1 MNLIDKYIQEV
12 TRRLPEKNRK
22 DIALE
27 LRSTI
32 EDMLPKQYSEEEV
45 KEVLKELGNPA
56 ILANGYN
63 DRPMY
68 LIGPRYYEMYIIIL
82 KITVPIAAII
92 SFVSLLAHQLI
103 TFNGSDAVLNIILN
117 IFTGGIVAVM
127 ETCLQTFFWVTLA
140 FFIAE
145 RVESSKDNEPVN
157 FKFKKWSPEDLM
169 DIPNLSKK
177 RIRDSEIVF
186 SLFWTA
192 LWATCYFYADHLFG
206 VYEKG
211 EQGLIFVTPALNQ
224 GVLLSYLPMII
235 VVIVLEVSLTIYKLI
250 ERKWT
255 KKLALYNT
263 VLQIAVTTIFVL
275 ILTNPNLFEIDFKVW
290 AGFNEGIVKTVA
302 IVIFITGALWN
313 IIDSY
318 KNVMKQSSC

>member
-56 ILANGYN
+56 TLANGYN

-68 LIGPRYYEMYIIIL
+68 LIGPRYYEMYITIL
-82 KITVPIAAII
+82 KITLPIAAII

-117 IFTGGIVAVM
+117 IFTDGIVAVI
-127 ETCLQTFFWVTLA
+127 ETTLHTFFWVTIA

-145 RVESSKDNEPVN
+145 RVDSSKDNEPVN
-157 FKFKKWSPEDLM
+157 FKFKKWSPEDLIE
-169 DIPNLSKK
+169 IPNLSKK
-177 RIRDSEIVF
+177 RISDSEIVF

-224 GVLLSYLPMII
+224 EVLLSYFPMII
-235 VVIVLEVSLTIYKLI
+235 VVIVLEVGLTIYKLI

-263 VLQIAVTTIFVL
+263 VLQIVVTTIFVSIL
-275 ILTNPNLFEIDFKVW
+275 INPNLFEIDFKVW

-318 KNVMKQSSC
+318 KNVMKQSNC

>member
-117 IFTGGIVAVM
+117 IFVDGIVAVI
-127 ETCLQTFFWVTLA
+127 ETTLHTFFWVTIA

-263 VLQIAVTTIFVL
+263 VLQIAVTTIFVF
-275 ILTNPNLFEIDFKVW
+275 ILRNPNLFEIDFKVW
-290 AGFNEGIVKTVA
+290 AGFNEEIVKIVA

-313 IIDSY
+313 IFDSY

>member
-117 IFTGGIVAVM
+117 IFVDGIVAVI
-127 ETCLQTFFWVTLA
+127 ETTLQTFFWVTLA

-177 RIRDSEIVF
+177 RISDSEIVF

-224 GVLLSYLPMII
+224 EVLLSYLPMII
-235 VVIVLEVSLTIYKLI
+235 VVIVLEVGLAMYKLI

-263 VLQIAVTTIFVL
+263 VLQIVVTTIFVSIL
-275 ILTNPNLFEIDFKVW
+275 INPNLFEIDFKVW
-290 AGFNEGIVKTVA
+290 AGFNEEIVKIVA

-313 IIDSY
+313 IFDSY

>member
-1 MNLIDKYIQEV
+1 MNLIDKYIGEV
-12 TRRLPEKNRK
+12 TRRLPEKNRQ
-22 DIALE
+22 DIELE

-32 EDMLPKQYSEEEV
+32 EDMLPEQYSEEEV
-45 KEVLKELGNPA
+45 KGVLKDLGNPA

-68 LIGPRYYEMYIIIL
+68 LIGPRYYDMYITIMRIVL
-82 KITVPIAAII
+82 PIAAIV
-92 SFVSLLAHQLI
+92 SFVSLLAHQII
-103 TFNGSDAVLNIILN
+103 TFNGNDVVVNIILN
-117 IFTGGIVAVM
+117 IFIDGIVAVVG
-127 ETCLQTFFWVTLA
+127 TCMHTFFWVTLA

-177 RIRDSEIVF
+177 RISDGEIVF

-192 LWATCYFYADHLFG
+192 LWATCYFYADRLFG

-224 GVLLSYLPMII
+224 EVLLSYLPMII
-235 VVIVLEVSLTIYKLI
+235 VAIVLEVGLAIYKLI

-263 VLQIAVTTIFVL
+263 VLQIVVTTIFVFIL
-275 ILTNPNLFEIDFKVW
+275 INPNLFEIDFKVW

-318 KNVMKQSSC
+318 KNVTKQSNC

>member
-45 KEVLKELGNPA
+45 KEVLNELGNPA

-68 LIGPRYYEMYIIIL
+68 LIGPRYYEMYITIL
-82 KITVPIAAII
+82 KITLPIAAII

-117 IFTGGIVAVM
+117 IFTDGIVAVI
-127 ETCLQTFFWVTLA
+127 ETTLHTFFWVTIA

-145 RVESSKDNEPVN
+145 RVDSSKDNEPVN

-177 RIRDSEIVF
+177 RISDSEIVF

-224 GVLLSYLPMII
+224 EVLLSYFPMII
-235 VVIVLEVSLTIYKLI
+235 VVIVLEVGLTIYKLI

-263 VLQIAVTTIFVL
+263 VLQIVVTTIFVSIL
-275 ILTNPNLFEIDFKVW
+275 INPNLFEIDFKVW

-318 KNVMKQSSC
+318 KNVMKQSNC

>member
-27 LRSTI
+27 LKSTI
-32 EDMLPKQYSEEEV
+32 EDMLPEQHSEEEV
-45 KEVLKELGNPA
+45 KGVLKNLGNPSV
-56 ILANGYN
+56 LANGYN

-68 LIGPRYYEMYIIIL
+68 LIGPRYYEVYLTIM
-82 KITVPIAAII
+82 KISLPIAAIVA
-92 SFVSLLAHQLI
+92 FVSLVAHQII
-103 TFNGSDAVLNIILN
+103 TFNGSDAVLNIIIN
-117 IFTGGIVAVM
+117 IFTDGIVAII
-127 ETCLQTFFWVTLA
+127 ETCLHTFFWITLT
-140 FFIAE
+140 FFIVE
-145 RVESSKDNEPVN
+145 RVDSSKDTEPLN
-157 FKFKKWSPEDLM
+157 FKLKKWSPEDLM
-169 DIPNLSKK
+169 DIPNLAKK
-177 RIRDSEIVF
+177 RISDGEIVF

-211 EQGLIFVTPALNQ
+211 EDGLIFVTPALNQ
-224 GVLLSYLPMII
+224 EVLLSYLPMII
-235 VVIVLEVSLTIYKLI
+235 VVIVLEVGLAIYKLI

-255 KKLALYNT
+255 TKLAHYNT
-263 VLQIAVTTIFVL
+263 ALQIVVTTIFIFIL
-275 ILTNPNLFEIDFKVW
+275 INPNLFEIDFKVW
-290 AGFNEGIVKTVA
+290 AGFNEEIVKTVA

-318 KNVMKQSSC
+318 KNVTKQSNC

>member
-275 ILTNPNLFEIDFKVW
+275 ILINPNLFEIDFKVW

-302 IVIFITGALWN
+302 IVIFIMGALWN

>member
-177 RIRDSEIVF
+177 RISDGERVF
-186 SLFWTA
+186 SLFGTS
-192 LWATCYFYADHLFG
+192 LWVTCYFYADHVFG

-313 IIDSY
+313 IFDSY

>member
-68 LIGPRYYEMYIIIL
+68 LIGPRYYEMYITIL
-82 KITVPIAAII
+82 KITLPIAAII
-92 SFVSLLAHQLI
+92 SFVSLLAHQLL

-117 IFTGGIVAVM
+117 IFTDGIVGVI
-127 ETCLQTFFWVTLA
+127 ETTLHTFFWVTLA

-177 RIRDSEIVF
+177 RISDGEIVF

-192 LWATCYFYADHLFG
+192 LWATCYFYADSLFG

-224 GVLLSYLPMII
+224 EILLSYLPMIF
-235 VVIVLEVSLTIYKLI
+235 VAIVLEVGLAIYKLI

-263 VLQIAVTTIFVL
+263 VLQIVVTTIFVI
-275 ILTNPNLFEIDFKVW
+275 ILMNPNLFEIDFKVW
-290 AGFNEGIVKTVA
+290 ASFNEGIVKTVA

-318 KNVMKQSSC
+318 KNVTKQSNI

>member
-117 IFTGGIVAVM
+117 IFTDGIVAVI
-127 ETCLQTFFWVTLA
+127 ETTLQTFFWVTLA

-313 IIDSY
+313 IFDSY